1 MENDRSHALSFP
13 TLSEA
18 ARWFAQASLS
28 QGVWLALPD
37 ADPGQH
43 WILRLKVEREGV
55 FGAQARVEEV
65 DPSSGRARC
74 TVTPRADLT
83 ELLARHALERRAGR
97 KSQPGSVRSQA
108 RFTTCLK
115 ARFRSF
121 QQLATEYVANI
132 SAGGMFLRTPTP
144 PAVGTELAVQ
154 VTFPDGEVQEVLT
167 QVVWR
172 LEPDPSHPERLPGVG
187 VRFLEEGSF
196 HAALDQL
203 LATYLRRRPRVLVV
217 DDDPFFLRVLAD
229 ALLGRGLEVATA
241 ENGLRASHLISELLY
256 DLDLVVLDLT
266 MPRLDGRALLE
277 RLRRLGG
284 ERDLRIAVV
293 SASGDDVL
301 AGLVGPNGADDAISK
316 GEGLP
321 RIVDRL
327 VALVHASP

>member
-1 MENDRSHALSFP
+1 LENDHSQALSFQ
-13 TLSEA
+13 TLAEA
-18 ARWFAQASLS
+18 ARWFTHLSLTQGLWLSFPAAQ
-28 QGVWLALPD
+28 
-37 ADPGQH
+37 PGAV
-43 WILRLKVEREGV
+43 LRLQLHIEGEGV

-65 DPSSGRARC
+65 DGEGQRARC
-74 TVTPRADLT
+74 TVTPRADFS
-83 ELLARHALERRAGR
+83 ELLARHALERKSGR
-97 KSQPGSVRSQA
+97 QFPPGSERQQP

-121 QQLATEYVANI
+121 QQLVTEYVANI
-132 SAGGMFLRTPTP
+132 SAGGMFLRTSAP
-144 PAVGTELAVQ
+144 PALGTELSVQ
-154 VTFPDGEVQEVLT
+154 VSFPDGEVQEVLAE
-167 QVVWR
+167 VVGR
-172 LEPDPSHPERLPGVG
+172 VEADPARPERLPGVG
-187 VRFLEEGSF
+187 VRFLEEGPF

-203 LATYLRRRPRVLVV
+203 LASYLRRRPRVLLV

-229 ALLGRGLEVATA
+229 ALLGRGLEVACA

-256 DLDLVVLDLT
+256 DLDLVVLDLR

-277 RLRRLGG
+277 RMRRLGG

-293 SASGDDVL
+293 SASSEEVL
-301 AGLVGPNGADDAISK
+301 QGLLGPLGADAAIAK

>member
-1 MENDRSHALSFP
+1 LENDRSQALSFP
-13 TLSEA
+13 SLSEV
-18 ARWFAQASLS
+18 ARWFAQASLG
-28 QGVWLALPD
+28 QGLWLPFQD
-37 ADPGQH
+37 AKPGE
-43 WILRLKVEREGV
+43 RLAWRLQGEGAGV

-65 DPSSGRARC
+65 DPISARARC
-74 TVTPRADLT
+74 TITPRADLS

-97 KSQPGSVRSQA
+97 QSQPGSLRSQA

-121 QQLATEYVANI
+121 QQLVTEYVANI

-144 PAVGTELAVQ
+144 PPVGTELAVQ
-154 VTFPDGEVQEVLT
+154 VSFPDGEVQEVLT

-172 LEPDPSHPERLPGVG
+172 VEPDPSRPERLPGVG
-187 VRFLEEGSF
+187 VRFLEEGPF

-203 LATYLRRRPRVLVV
+203 LATYLRRRPRVLLV

-241 ENGLRASHLISELLY
+241 ENGLRASHLISKLLY
-256 DLDLVVLDLT
+256 DLDLVVLDLA

-284 ERDLRIAVV
+284 ERDLRIALV
-293 SASGDDVL
+293 SASSDEVL
-301 AGLVGPNGADDAISK
+301 AALVGPHGADDAIPK

-327 VALVHASP
+327 VALVHGGP